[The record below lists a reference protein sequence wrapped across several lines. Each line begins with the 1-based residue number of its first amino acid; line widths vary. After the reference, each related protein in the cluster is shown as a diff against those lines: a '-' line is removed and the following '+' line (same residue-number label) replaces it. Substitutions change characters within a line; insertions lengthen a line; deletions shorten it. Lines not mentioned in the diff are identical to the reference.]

1 MIHKILSTILHS
13 LSRIMEINKKKKD
26 GYFKSEQ
33 FHKLV
38 INKNLKPNIFLKF
51 LLLHLGPNIISKRK

>member
-1 MIHKILSTILHS
+1 
-13 LSRIMEINKKKKD
+13 MEINKKKMD

-33 FHKLV
+33 FHKLI

-51 LLLHLGPNIISKRK
+51 LILHLGPNIISKRK